1 MKILIIGGYG
11 NFGKRLTI
19 NLIDHSSH
27 DIIIAGRSK
36 EKANQFLSSLSV
48 EQAHKCSFSEL
59 DIYAPQLD
67 EKLRFINI
75 DIVIN
80 AVGPYQLSESS
91 ASNYPVPNACLAAAC
106 HYIDLADARDYVRE
120 FAHLFNDKAAQAGL
134 CFISGASTVPGL
146 SCALLDHFQSKFDA
160 IDSVDYGISP
170 GNRTERG
177 EATVASILSYTGK
190 AILGFQDSKSKT
202 LYGWQD
208 LRRADFGKVLGK
220 RWVSNCDI
228 PDLDIL
234 PKRYVGLKN
243 IRFQAGL
250 ELSILHL
257 GLWLLSWIRRKGW
270 VKDWSKYS
278 RALTRMSEWFIRFG
292 SDAGGM
298 YLNIEGSKNGRPK
311 SLRWLLIAELGSGP
325 NVPTIAAELCVEKI
339 AQGSLAFGARPCVG
353 VFSLNRFLQVAS
365 RWGIYSTARFR

>member
-11 NFGKRLTI
+11 NFGKRLAL
-19 NLIDHSSH
+19 NLIEHSPH
-27 DIIIAGRSK
+27 EVIIAGRS
-36 EKANQFLSSLSV
+36 ESKANEFLRSLS
-48 EQAHKCSFSEL
+48 EQNARKCSFSLL
-59 DIYAPQLD
+59 DIYSPQLD
-67 EKLRFINI
+67 EALRFINV

-80 AVGPYQLSESS
+80 AVGPYQLGE
-91 ASNYPVPNACLAAAC
+91 AEAANYPVPHACLAAGC
-106 HYIDLADARDYVRE
+106 HYIDLADARAYVKN
-120 FAHLFNDKAAQAGL
+120 FSTLFNERASQAGL

-146 SCALLDHFQSKFDA
+146 SCALLDHFQAKFDE
-160 IDSVDYGISP
+160 IHSIDYGISP

-190 AILGFQDSKSKT
+190 PIQGFTNGKAT
-202 LYGWQD
+202 TIFGWQS

-228 PDLDIL
+228 PDMDIL
-234 PKRYVGLKN
+234 PNRYVGLKN

-250 ELSILHL
+250 ELMILHC
-257 GLWLLSWIRRKGW
+257 GLWLLSWLSRIEW
-270 VKDWSKYS
+270 VKDWSRYA
-278 RALTRMSEWFIRFG
+278 RVLTRMSEWFIRLG

-298 YLNIEGSKNGRPK
+298 YVNIEGTKNGRPK
-311 SLRWLLIAELGSGP
+311 RLRWLLVAELGSGP

-353 VFSLNRFLQVAS
+353 VFSLNRFLEVAS